1 MLKVPTDA
9 TPSEIKRAYYKEALK
24 VHPDKNRDDTRAAN
38 RFEELS
44 TAYQVLVRDETRD
57 SYDNFGKCY
66 LKQQEQETPFLDA
79 HVFFDVMFGS
89 RLVEPYVGEL
99 QIASLVD
106 DFLSLTDVQSIR
118 KKSTYVENGTR
129 QKRRVLDIALHLRK
143 SIAKFVDGQL
153 SEETFRLSC
162 RGEAVAIANGDL
174 GDEFLISIGRS
185 LLTPAKNFIA
195 NRKNLWEG
203 TARSV
208 ATTTDN
214 LMQTYQTASAFLQS
228 MTSVF
233 WPLMNAFSQQ
243 KSAADE
249 DDDDDGAD
257 GYDDAYLM
265 NDEFGGFGSAFGG
278 GSSRKGEAGSKS
290 KGQQQQ
296 TNPDSCSAEA
306 DKFQVDTLKLMKDLE
321 KSIPKAFRLVR
332 QLNDRDI
339 NHTLKAACNK
349 VIADAG
355 NIEMSLRRAYGLQV
369 LGEVFYEMG
378 TQFHREDRWKDD
390 AYMKQIIKKAY
401 STASVHV
408 MVEEF
413 YDE

>member
-1 MLKVPTDA
+1 M
-9 TPSEIKRAYYKEALK
+9 
-24 VHPDKNRDDTRAAN
+24 
-38 RFEELS
+38 
-44 TAYQVLVRDETRD
+44 
-57 SYDNFGKCY
+57 
-66 LKQQEQETPFLDA
+66 
-79 HVFFDVMFGS
+79 
-89 RLVEPYVGEL
+89 
-99 QIASLVD
+99 
-106 DFLSLTDVQSIR
+106 
-118 KKSTYVENGTR
+118 
-129 QKRRVLDIALHLRK
+129 
-143 SIAKFVDGQL
+143 
-153 SEETFRLSC
+153 SC

-401 STASVHV
+401 STASGHV